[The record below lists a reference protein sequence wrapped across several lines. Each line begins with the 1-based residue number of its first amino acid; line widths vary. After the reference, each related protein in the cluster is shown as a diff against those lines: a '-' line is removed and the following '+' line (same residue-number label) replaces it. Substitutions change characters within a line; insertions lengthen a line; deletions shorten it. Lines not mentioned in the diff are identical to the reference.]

1 MQRILSLPQ
10 SLPPLLPVR
19 RTIALA
25 IAGAYVALSS
35 ISTALYAA
43 EPVVTVAQLTE
54 DNGPSTSLP
63 APTGAPDNTIIITA
77 PDRLKSARTE
87 LLPNIGTTV
96 YEIDKRMIA
105 NLGQGDST
113 PFDDV
118 LLRMP
123 GVVQDSKASGSLHIR
138 DDHGN
143 VQYRINGVE
152 LPEGISGFGQSI
164 DTRFIDKIDFVTG
177 ALPAQYGLRTA
188 GIIDIQTKEG
198 NLTPGGRI
206 GILVGSNNYVEPS
219 GEVFGSK
226 GAFNYYLSGSYVQN
240 SIGIENPIPGKKP
253 IHDDTQ
259 QSKSFGNL
267 SYYLNDDSRLSLLF
281 GTYDGK
287 FQIPNNPNQ
296 AAQFSLTGYSNIGTG
311 FNSVPS
317 ASLNERQNEENRF
330 MVLSYQKSLGNLN
343 FQVSAYHQYSESLYL
358 PDVHGDLIY
367 NGIAAQEMRNSS
379 SNGLQFDSSF
389 KLSPQHTFRGGV
401 ALNRQETESNNSS
414 QVFLIV
420 NGVPGSDPGT
430 ILDDARKLGTS
441 ESLYLQDQW
450 TLTKAV
456 TFNYGVRYDRVSAFI
471 QEHQWSPRLNLS
483 IKSSEDTAYHAG
495 YSRYFTPP
503 SQELLSQSSINKYAN
518 TTSASEVSYSGPVK
532 VERSNYYDLGVS
544 HKVSAQLSVTADAY
558 YKQITN
564 LLDEGQFGQALILS
578 PFNYAKGYA
587 KGLELA
593 ALYSE
598 QNWGTFLNLSMQKA
612 QGTDIISGQ
621 ATFGASALAYI
632 ADHYVYLDHNQTFSA
647 SGGANTKIGEYKL
660 SGDFIYG
667 SGLRKTPEGGAPNS
681 ATLPDYITFNTNV
694 TRTWKDTAIGSIE
707 GRVALLNLFD
717 RSYAL
722 RDGTGI
728 GVGAPQF
735 GARRT
740 LFVGISSSF

>member
-1 MQRILSLPQ
+1 MQRISFF
-10 SLPPLLPVR
+10 PVR
-19 RTIALA
+19 RRLSIA
-25 IAGAYVALSS
+25 IAGVLAAASS
-35 ISTALYAA
+35 YSTFLYAA
-43 EPVVTVAQLTE
+43 EPAVTVAPA
-54 DNGPSTSLP
+54 DSTADTPQASV
-63 APTGAPDNTIIITA
+63 AADTVVIITA

-96 YEIDKRMIA
+96 YEIDKRMID

-164 DTRFIDKIDFVTG
+164 DTRLIDNIDFVTG

-198 NLTPGGRI
+198 NITPGGRI
-206 GILVGSNNYVEPS
+206 GFLFGSNNYVEPS
-219 GEVFGSK
+219 GEVFGSS
-226 GAFNYYLSGSYVQN
+226 GAFNYYLSGSYLQN
-240 SIGIENPIPGKKP
+240 SIGIENPTASKNP
-253 IHDDTQ
+253 IHDDTHQ
-259 QSKSFGNL
+259 GKSFGNL
-267 SYYLNDDSRLSLLF
+267 SYYLSDDSRLSLLF
-281 GTYDGK
+281 GTYDGA
-287 FQIPNNPNQ
+287 FQIPNNPSQ
-296 AAQFSLTGYSNIGTG
+296 VPQYSLTGYSNINTG
-311 FNSVPS
+311 FNTVPS
-317 ASLNERQNEENRF
+317 ASLNETQNEENRF
-330 MVLSYQKSLGNLN
+330 VVLSYQKSLGNLN
-343 FQVSAYHQYSESLYL
+343 FQVSGYHQYSESLYT
-358 PDVHGDLIY
+358 PDVNGDLIY
-367 NGIAAQEMRNSS
+367 NGIAAQAMRNSS
-379 SNGLQFDSSF
+379 SNGLQFDTSY
-389 KLSPQHTFRGGV
+389 KLNPAHTIRGGL
-401 ALNRQETESNNSS
+401 AMDRQETESNNSS
-414 QVFLIV
+414 QVFPII
-420 NGVPGSDPGT
+420 NGVPTSDPET
-430 ILDDARKLGTS
+430 IVDDSSKLGTS
-441 ESLYLQDQW
+441 ESYYLQDQW
-450 TLTKAV
+450 TISKAV
-456 TFNYGVRYDRVSAFI
+456 TLNYGVRYDQVSAFI

-483 IKSSEDTAYHAG
+483 VKATENTAYHAG

-503 SQELLSQSSINKYAN
+503 SQELLSQSSIDKYVN
-518 TTSASEVSYSGPVK
+518 TTGAAEVPYSDPVK
-532 VERSNYYDLGVS
+532 AERTNYFDLGVS

-558 YKQITN
+558 YKQIDN

-593 ALYSE
+593 GIYSE
-598 QNWGTFLNLSMQKA
+598 KNWGTFLNLSMQKA
-612 QGTDIISGQ
+612 QGTNIISGQ
-621 ATFGASALAYI
+621 ATFAPSELAYI

-667 SGLRKTPEGGAPNS
+667 SGLRNTPEDGAPNS
-681 ATLPDYITFNTNV
+681 SSLPDYITFNSNV
-694 TRTWKDTAIGSIE
+694 TRTWKDTSIGTIE
-707 GRVALLNLFD
+707 GRVALLNIFD
-717 RSYAL
+717 RSYML

-740 LFVGISSSF
+740 LYVGMSTSF